1 MADQS
6 QPIRR
11 IEFLAPQERRQ
22 ILFEW
27 NARARTYIV
36 LINEASQY
44 SFWRNFIKIAVRWAS
59 VHKPDTLARW
69 CAEGEL
75 LELLGR
81 ADQRLKIRG

>member
-11 IEFLAPQERRQ
+11 IELLAPQERRQ

-27 NARARTYIV
+27 NATARTYIV
-36 LINEASQY
+36 LINDAGQY
-44 SFWRNFIKIAVRWAS
+44 PWRNFIKIAVRWAS

-81 ADQRLKIRG
+81 ADQRLKLRG